1 METGKETIEKI
12 EQLVTDR
19 LTVEVGGKTYTAAKL
34 HPVMYVPR
42 VGTTA
47 VHTLRGFCGFINN
60 NIDLRIDKTR
70 SLIVVDSHKQ
80 VRIISEAFGED
91 LERETLVAATLD
103 ETLETFPFGKF
114 LSQEEFA
121 IQFRSLFVP
130 GQSEKDDFEYV
141 LSYSSKLT
149 GGTVIEGNDNGT
161 TQQVNIKKGISG
173 VLSEKVPLKPIVK
186 LSPYR
191 TFREVPQ
198 PESEFLLRV
207 RMANDETPTVAIFEA
222 DGGAWIN
229 QAMENIVQY
238 IQSLVAEIPVIA

>member
-12 EQLVTDR
+12 EQLVKDR
-19 LTVEVGGKTYTAAKL
+19 MTVEVEGKTYTAAFL
-34 HPVMYVPR
+34 HRVMYEPKVE
-42 VGTTA
+42 TTT

-60 NIDLRIDKTR
+60 NIDHRIDKNG
-70 SLIVVDSHKQ
+70 SLIVVDSHEQ
-80 VRIISEAFGED
+80 VRIISEVFGED
-91 LERETLVAATLD
+91 LTRETQAQATLD
-103 ETLETFPFGKF
+103 EALETFPFGKF

-121 IQFRSLFVP
+121 IRFRSLFVP
-130 GQSEKDDFEYV
+130 KDEDDFNYV
-141 LSYSSKLT
+141 LSYASKLT
-149 GGTVIEGNDNGT
+149 GGVSIDGDDDGI
-161 TQQVNIKKGISG
+161 TQQVSVKRGVSG
-173 VLSEKVPLKPIVK
+173 ALKDRIGLKPIVK

-207 RMANDETPTVAIFEA
+207 RLDNNDSPTVAIFEA

-238 IQSLVAEIPVIA
+238 IQSLVEDIPVIA